1 MSNPDSIQ
9 VIGKRWF
16 DRKNGNTY
24 FSTDIYVNS
33 EYEYAIPISYG
44 YDQMYLQAAFEW
56 LKDAGKI
63 GEDYSYP
70 PSLYCREN
78 GIKLIDSVS
87 DVPRKRDLVGG

>member
-1 MSNPDSIQ
+1 MKNPESIQ

-24 FSTDIYVNS
+24 FCCDIYLNS
-33 EYEYAIPISYG
+33 EFEHTIPFSYG

-56 LKDAGKI
+56 LKENGKI

-78 GIKLIDSVS
+78 GIKFIDSVS
-87 DVPRKRDLVGG
+87 DVSRKRELVGG